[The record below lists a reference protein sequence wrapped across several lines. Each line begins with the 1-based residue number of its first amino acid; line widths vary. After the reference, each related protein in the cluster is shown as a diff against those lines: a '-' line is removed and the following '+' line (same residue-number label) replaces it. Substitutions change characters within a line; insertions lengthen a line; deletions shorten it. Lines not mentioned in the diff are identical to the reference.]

1 MEENKIRMRL
11 WEKGI
16 KQADVIREL
25 PDVNA
30 VQFSAIVA
38 GNVMPTRGDLAVICE
53 KLDCKPTDLYSP
65 EALRLGGDEKVAQAA
80 PVVRLRREDGR
91 EKKEGQERFRVWMEA
106 KEKAALIDACK
117 VLGYKSTAE
126 WFREMYRETLTRCA
140 TIASG
145 LPQQIEFAAA
155 AGAEHYTIAD
165 IPHRLLSSSL
175 NKS

>member
-1 MEENKIRMRL
+1 MESNEIRMML
-11 WEKGI
+11 WKRGI

-38 GNVMPTRGDLAVICE
+38 GNVMPTRADLAVICK
-53 KLDCKPTDLYSP
+53 KLECKPTDLYSP
-65 EALRLGGDEKVAQAA
+65 EALRLGGDEEIAQAA
-80 PVVRLRREDGR
+80 PVARIRRERDGER
-91 EKKEGQERFRVWMEA
+91 HEGQERFRVWMEA
-106 KEKAALIDACK
+106 EEKAALVDACK

-140 TIASG
+140 TIASA
-145 LPQQIEFAAA
+145 LPQQVEFAAA
-155 AGAEHYTIAD
+155 AGAERYTIAD

-175 NKS
+175 GKS